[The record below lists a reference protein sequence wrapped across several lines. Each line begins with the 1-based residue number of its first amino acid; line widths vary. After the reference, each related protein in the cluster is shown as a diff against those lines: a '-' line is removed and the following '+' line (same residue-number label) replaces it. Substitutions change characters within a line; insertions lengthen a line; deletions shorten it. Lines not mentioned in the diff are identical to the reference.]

1 MDDRFPPFGL
11 PRPTDSCYHIPHVT
25 GMRYYEDIDIGDT
38 HEFGEYRVTKAEII
52 EFAEQYDP
60 QPFHTDEDAAEDSAF
75 GELVASGWHTAAMCM
90 RLLVDGPLQNR
101 ASMGARGVDELR
113 WKRPVRPGDTLSI
126 RSEVVDKRVSET
138 DPERGYVDSF
148 LEGITQ
154 DGDVVISWIGLGMIA
169 RRTPS
174 EE

>member
-1 MDDRFPPFGL
+1 
-11 PRPTDSCYHIPHVT
+11 
-25 GMRYYEDIDIGDT
+25 MRYYEDIEVGET
-38 HEFGEYRVTKAEII
+38 REFGEYHVTKEEVL

-60 QPFHTDEDAAEDSAF
+60 QPFHTDEEAAEESAF

-90 RLLVDGPLQNR
+90 RMLVDGPIQDR

-113 WKRPVRPGDTLSI
+113 WKQPVKPGDTLSVRTEI
-126 RSEVVDKRVSET
+126 VDKRVSES
-138 DPERGYVDSF
+138 DPTRGYVDSK
-148 LEGITQ
+148 LEGINQ

-169 RRTPS
+169 RRPGDA

>member
-1 MDDRFPPFGL
+1 
-11 PRPTDSCYHIPHVT
+11 
-25 GMRYYEDIDIGDT
+25 MRYYEDIEVGET
-38 HEFGEYRVTKAEII
+38 NEFGEYHVTKAEII

-60 QPFHTDEDAAEDSAF
+60 QPFHVDEDAAEESAF

-90 RLLVDGPLQNR
+90 RMLVDGPIQDR

-113 WKRPVRPGDTLSI
+113 WKQPVKPGDTLSI
-126 RSEVVDKRVSET
+126 RTEVIDKRVSES
-138 DPERGYVDSF
+138 DPRRGYVDSR
-148 LEGITQ
+148 LQGVTQ

-169 RRTPS
+169 RRNPG